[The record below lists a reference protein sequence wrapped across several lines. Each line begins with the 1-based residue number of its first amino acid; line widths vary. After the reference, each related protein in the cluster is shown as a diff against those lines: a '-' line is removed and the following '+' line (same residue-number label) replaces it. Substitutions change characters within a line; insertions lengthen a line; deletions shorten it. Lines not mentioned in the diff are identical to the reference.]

1 MRLLALASYLMAASG
16 LAGRASDLQSARA
29 RPRIETYDVSGD
41 TAQELRRDLNRRG
54 PLSHGKRYDART
66 DWHVKWRFDFER
78 GQDGCRVVR
87 PRVDLDVVIIL
98 PRWRQAAGAERQLVE
113 RWEAYLEALGA
124 HEDGHRDVGQ
134 SAADEIRETLEELRA
149 ARDCSKAEQ
158 RANGLGHEIIE
169 RHNRRDERY
178 DEQTRH
184 GATQGA
190 RFP

>member
-16 LAGRASDLQSARA
+16 LAGRASGLQSARA
-29 RPRIETYDVSGD
+29 RPRIETYDVSGE
-41 TAQELRRDLNRRG
+41 TTQELRRDLNRRG

-78 GQDGCRVVR
+78 SQEGCRVVR
-87 PRVDLDVVIIL
+87 PQVNLEVVITL
-98 PRWRQAAGAERQLVE
+98 PRWRQPAGAGRQLVE
-113 RWEAYLEALGA
+113 LWEGYLEALRS
-124 HEDGHRDVGQ
+124 HEDGHLEVGQ

-178 DEQTRH
+178 DEETRH